1 MILAKVARARE
12 AFERGMTKP
21 LAWRRYQLQ
30 ALIRMLDEQGTAIEE
45 AVAADLGRSHIDVHL
60 SDVGTT
66 KTEARLA
73 LRRLRSWTRDR
84 RVRTI
89 LPLAPAHASI
99 HREPLGTV
107 LIISPWNY
115 PVCLLL
121 VPLVGAIAAGNSVV
135 LKPSELAP
143 TTAALLAR
151 IVPQY
156 LDLDAVQVVEGGVE
170 ETTLLLAQR
179 FDHIFYTGNG
189 DVGRIVMKAAAEHL
203 TPVTLELGGKSPV
216 WVDDSFP
223 LRDAAKW
230 LAWGKFANCGQAC
243 VAPDYVL
250 TTPDLVEPLAEA
262 VASEVTRLYGD
273 DPAQSP
279 DYGRIVNQRH
289 VQRLTALLSSGRAV
303 CGGTARP
310 DDRFVAPTVL
320 VDVALDSPVM
330 QDEIFGPI
338 LPIVSVPSH
347 RDALDI
353 IRERPKPL
361 AMYAFTTR
369 REVKRDLRDRTSS
382 GGLVFG
388 ATLLHLSVP
397 TLPFGGVG
405 ASGMGAYHGEHSME
419 TFSHERAVLTK
430 GRRLDLVELTR
441 PPMTAKKASRLRR
454 G

>member
-1 MILAKVARARE
+1 MIPAQVARARE

-30 ALIRMLDEQGTAIEE
+30 ALVRMLDEQGTAIEE
-45 AVAADLGRSHIDVHL
+45 AVAADLGRSLIDVHL

-151 IVPQY
+151 IVPKY
-156 LDLDAVQVVEGGVE
+156 LDVDAVQVVEGGVE

-338 LPIVSVPSH
+338 LPIVSVSSH
-347 RDALDI
+347 RDAIDI

-441 PPMTAKKASRLRR
+441 PPMTAKKAARVRR